1 MARRTSGSSSTVN
14 KTGFGISLRCG
25 ARGFRC
31 VLRGRL
37 YGCSFFSCRPQVTI
51 PDAPMSSP
59 LDQSIVDL
67 SSADA
72 AKRLAA
78 TGEIYRLGRAAA
90 GSAISEWWAES
101 ELSALLLGSNLVI
114 TVGLAVQ
121 RDTFGRIRIANGTP
135 RLADVPPD
143 QDAEEFELH
152 FEEGI
157 SLDILTTREPGGSG
171 AIAKYLTKF
180 GEGIQQVEYRC
191 ANVDRAKEIL
201 KEKFRVDAV
210 YPATHQGADGTRV
223 NFFLVP
229 SPDGGKVLIEMY
241 ELQSRG

>member
-1 MARRTSGSSSTVN
+1 
-14 KTGFGISLRCG
+14 
-25 ARGFRC
+25 
-31 VLRGRL
+31 
-37 YGCSFFSCRPQVTI
+37 
-51 PDAPMSSP
+51 MSS
-59 LDQSIVDL
+59 LLAQSIADL

-72 AKRLAA
+72 SKRNAA
-78 TGEIYRLGRAAA
+78 AGEIYRLGRATA
-90 GSAISEWWAES
+90 GSAISVWWAES
-101 ELSALLLGSNLVI
+101 ELSALLLGPNPAI

-152 FEEGI
+152 FTEGI